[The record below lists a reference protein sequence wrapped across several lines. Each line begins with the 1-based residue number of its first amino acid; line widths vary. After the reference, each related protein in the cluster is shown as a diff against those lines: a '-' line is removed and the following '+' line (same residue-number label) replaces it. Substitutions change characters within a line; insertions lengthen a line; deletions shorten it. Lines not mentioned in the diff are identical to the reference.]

1 MRNSSRIDIAVK
13 QDPFPTN
20 RKKRGT
26 QIRQDDDLKNTLR
39 PAPYAV
45 PASVRQLLNG
55 KNRNRTAGDQRP
67 ASNIGFTLIEILV
80 AILILGVVVTTILA
94 SFNMV
99 FSTTEALESSNL
111 YYEMGKNC
119 LNRMILDLKAIH
131 VAQRPIYRPP
141 ELDTTPDPYRIV
153 GSQSD
158 SVGTNFA
165 EIRFAS
171 RAHLPM
177 GEETR
182 TGIAEIVYYVQEK
195 GDDQRVLQRAD
206 HLYPYPLFE
215 KQYTDPVLSEN
226 VKSLAFTY
234 YNAEGSEAEAWDSES
249 EEYDYS
255 SPTAIGIR
263 LELGEGE
270 ESYVFETKVLLNAH
284 RGKSG

>member
-177 GEETR
+177 GEDTR
-182 TGIAEIVYYVQEK
+182 TGIAEIVYYVQ
-195 GDDQRVLQRAD
+195 
-206 HLYPYPLFE
+206 
-215 KQYTDPVLSEN
+215 
-226 VKSLAFTY
+226 
-234 YNAEGSEAEAWDSES
+234 
-249 EEYDYS
+249 
-255 SPTAIGIR
+255 
-263 LELGEGE
+263 
-270 ESYVFETKVLLNAH
+270 
-284 RGKSG
+284 